1 MYNKECLAKRVKQLR
16 TGYGLSMQEL
26 SDLTT
31 LAIPIGGAAI
41 GHWESLKRIPMISS
55 AQSIAD
61 LFAVSL
67 DWLAGRIDTPYQ
79 EELLEALEEAQIRE
93 IQKGQDLPESY
104 TQVPVR
110 QVTYSQDVR
119 ANLVFFWNCRRYEKA
134 HPESTLLGLAEK
146 DWNAIQRQLLEQ
158 RIPVWYLEKPIW
170 SPARSGKKKRFWK
183 P

>member
-1 MYNKECLAKRVKQLR
+1 
-16 TGYGLSMQEL
+16 
-26 SDLTT
+26 
-31 LAIPIGGAAI
+31 
-41 GHWESLKRIPMISS
+41 MISS

-110 QVTYSQDVR
+110 
-119 ANLVFFWNCRRYEKA
+119 
-134 HPESTLLGLAEK
+134 
-146 DWNAIQRQLLEQ
+146 
-158 RIPVWYLEKPIW
+158 
-170 SPARSGKKKRFWK
+170 
-183 P
+183 